1 MTFLYQLAVLGAP
14 SDMQISTL
22 SESLAQALVPF
33 NLSLGHDVAWEILPT
48 TFKPH
53 QLQPAAAVFFA
64 DPLADTARLEEL
76 LQRGVPL
83 LPVVSSL
90 DKAAAE
96 LPAILQPLNHLSYA
110 DTGVDMIAATL
121 LESVGLLPR
130 QRRVFISYRRDEA
143 ATAATQLFNALVERQ
158 FDVFLDS
165 QGTAPAAEE
174 EALSWHRLYDADV
187 LLMLDTPAY
196 FEHRWTNA
204 EFGRVL
210 AKGISVLKVSWPDA
224 SASMRSATASVVKLA
239 ATDITPDSGRVADDA
254 LVRICQ
260 QLEEVRS
267 QNHAV
272 RSVNLIS
279 SIRIAIQAIGGKM
292 LGVSAHRAVHL
303 QLPDGEQLTVYP
315 TAGVPVPFDL
325 QAAVMHTPGQPVAV
339 VYDPIGLHQEGLT
352 HLDWLK
358 THTQSASWI
367 KTTEADARFSKW
379 GH

>member
-14 SDMQISTL
+14 SEIQITLL
-22 SESLAQALVPF
+22 SESLAQALAPY
-33 NLSLGHDVAWEILPT
+33 NLSLGHDVAWEILPAA
-48 TFKPH
+48 FKPH

-64 DPLADTARLEEL
+64 DPLADTASLEEL
-76 LQRGVPL
+76 LQRGVPV
-83 LPVVSSL
+83 LPVVSSV
-90 DKAAAE
+90 DRAPIE
-96 LPAILQPLNHLSYA
+96 LPERLWSLNHLSYA
-110 DTGVDMIAATL
+110 DTSIDMIAAAL
-121 LESVGLLPR
+121 LESVGLLRR

-174 EALSWHRLYDADV
+174 EALSWHSLYDADV

-224 SASMRSATASVVKLA
+224 GTSMRSATASVVKLA
-239 ATDITPDSGRVADDA
+239 ATDIMPDTGHMAEDA

-267 QNHAV
+267 QNQAV
-272 RSVNLIS
+272 RTVNLVS

-292 LGVSAHRAVHL
+292 LGVSAHKAVHL
-303 QLPDGEQLTVYP
+303 QLPDGEHLTVYL
-315 TAGVPVPFDL
+315 TAGVPVPFNL
-325 QAAVMHTPGQPVAV
+325 QEAVMHTPDQPVAV
-339 VYDPIGLHQEGLT
+339 VYDPIGLHQKGLT

-367 KTTEADARFSKW
+367 KATEADVQFTKW

>member
-14 SDMQISTL
+14 SQIQISKL
-22 SESLAQALVPF
+22 SESLAQALAPL
-33 NLSLGHDVAWEILPT
+33 NLGLGHEVALEILPA

-64 DPLADTARLEEL
+64 DAQADNDKLEEL
-76 LQRGVPL
+76 LQRGVPV

-90 DKAAAE
+90 DQASAE
-96 LPAILQPLNHLSYA
+96 LPEILQQLNCLSDA
-110 DTGVDMIAATL
+110 DTEVIAASL

-165 QGTAPAAEE
+165 QGTAPAVEE
-174 EALSWHRLYDADV
+174 EALSWHNLYDADV

-196 FEHRWTNA
+196 FENRWTNA

-224 SASMRSATASVVKLA
+224 AASMRSSTASVLKLA
-239 ATDITPDSGRVADDA
+239 ATDFSPDSAHMA
-254 LVRICQ
+254 EQTLLRICQ

-267 QNHAV
+267 HNHAV
-272 RSVNLIS
+272 RAVNLVS
-279 SIRIAIQAIGGKM
+279 SIRLAIQAIGGKM
-292 LGVSAHRAVHL
+292 LGVSTHKAVHL
-303 QLPDGEQLTVYP
+303 QLPGGEHVTVYP
-315 TAGVPVPFDL
+315 TAGVPVPFNL
-325 QAAVMHTPGQPVAV
+325 QQAVMHTPGQPVAV
-339 VYDPIGLHQEGLT
+339 VYDPIGLHQAGLT

-358 THTQSASWI
+358 THTQAASWI
-367 KTTEADARFSKW
+367 KATEADVQFSKW

>member
-14 SDMQISTL
+14 SQIQISKL
-22 SESLAQALVPF
+22 SESLAQALAPL
-33 NLSLGHDVAWEILPT
+33 NLGLGHEVALEVLPA

-64 DPLADTARLEEL
+64 DVQADTDKLEEL
-76 LQRGVPL
+76 LQRGVPV

-90 DKAAAE
+90 DHATIE
-96 LPAILQPLNHLSYA
+96 LPEILQPLNCLSDA
-110 DTGVDMIAATL
+110 DTDVIAASL

-174 EALSWHRLYDADV
+174 EALSWHNLYDADV
-187 LLMLDTPAY
+187 LLMLDTPNY
-196 FEHRWTNA
+196 FENRWTNA

-224 SASMRSATASVVKLA
+224 AASMRSSTASVLKLA
-239 ATDITPDSGRVADDA
+239 ATDFSPDAA
-254 LVRICQ
+254 HMAEQTLLRICQ

-272 RSVNLIS
+272 RAVNLVS
-279 SIRIAIQAIGGKM
+279 SIRLAIQAIGGKM
-292 LGVSAHRAVHL
+292 LGVSTHKAVHL
-303 QLPDGEQLTVYP
+303 QLPGGEHVTVYP
-315 TAGVPVPFDL
+315 TAGVPVPFNL
-325 QAAVMHTPGQPVAV
+325 QQAVMHTPGQPVAV
-339 VYDPIGLHQEGLT
+339 VYDPIGLHQAGLT

-358 THTQSASWI
+358 THTQAASWI
-367 KTTEADARFSKW
+367 KATEADVQFSKW